1 MSRLAA
7 LITRRRV
14 LTGLIVL
21 SAVASLF
28 FAMRSYGSFLLLR
41 SAYQAGIPQVSNL
54 RAWMTLD
61 YVVTTYRVP
70 LAELTS
76 RLSLP
81 QDFPRDESLKSIA
94 DRRGVSRFDFVREV
108 QRAIGKSRASEP
120 MAETTNDKSH
130 DGFADHILAAVLSYG
145 YPALAATLL
154 LGALG
159 FPVPT
164 GLVTVLAGSLA
175 ALGHIQWT
183 WTALIVLVASIGGDS
198 FAYMIGR
205 SVSENFLS
213 RHGHWTGY
221 STRGRERIRA
231 LFRRW
236 GGLTVVFS
244 RTLVSHLSSL
254 VSLFAGI
261 ARYKFSSF
269 LVFSSFGRLVWTS
282 AYLGLGYGIGNN
294 IDAASDFMANLT
306 GLLLALAAFAVSSA
320 YRAGLFGRASE

>member
-1 MSRLAA
+1 MSRFTAS
-7 LITRRRV
+7 
-14 LTGLIVL
+14 LTGRRFLIAIIIL
-21 SAVASLF
+21 SAAASLF
-28 FAMRSYGSFLLLR
+28 FGLRSYGSFLLLR
-41 SAYQAGIPQVSNL
+41 SAYQVGVPQLSNL

-61 YVVTTYRVP
+61 YVAMTYRLPV
-70 LAELTS
+70 AELKS

-81 QDFPRDESLKSIA
+81 PDSPRDESLKSIA

-108 QRAIGKSRASEP
+108 QRAIGKSQASESLT
-120 MAETTNDKSH
+120 ETTNNRPH
-130 DGFADHILAAVLSYG
+130 DSLADRILAAVLSFG

-175 ALGHIQWT
+175 ALGHIQWA
-183 WTALIVLVASIGGDS
+183 WTALVALLASIGGDS
-198 FAYMIGR
+198 LAYLVGR

-213 RHGHWTGY
+213 RYGRWVGY
-221 STRGRERIRA
+221 STHGEERIRA

-261 ARYKFSSF
+261 ARYRFSSF
-269 LVFSSFGRLVWTS
+269 LIFSSLGRLVWTS

-306 GLLLALAAFAVSSA
+306 GLLLALAVFAVSSA
-320 YRAGLFGRASE
+320 YRAGLFNRT